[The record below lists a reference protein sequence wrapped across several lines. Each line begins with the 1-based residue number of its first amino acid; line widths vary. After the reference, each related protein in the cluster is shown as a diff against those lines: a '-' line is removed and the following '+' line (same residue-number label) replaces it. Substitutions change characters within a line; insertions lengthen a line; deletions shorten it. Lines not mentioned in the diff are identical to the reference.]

1 MDDFLI
7 AFGAL
12 WFVICVYAS
21 LAHHLRGKEPDA
33 APQSKS
39 LPWRSKETFM
49 PPYTESASAGFYPRG
64 QKRNSRQRLLHCI
77 TRSPGRIRSSR
88 K

>member
-21 LAHHLRGKEPDA
+21 LAYHLRRSEPDA

-39 LPWRSKETFM
+39 LPWLGKETFM
-49 PPYTESASAGFYPRG
+49 PPYTDSASAGFYPRG
-64 QKRNSRQRLLHCI
+64 HRRNSRQRLLRCI